1 MIGEV
6 SLLTNDVIALAN
18 FYKTILQ
25 IDNGSND
32 PVHQFI
38 ITEGTALTIYNDG
51 IHRAKHNSNIA
62 LAFTVDN
69 VDAEYE
75 RLKNN
80 QVEII
85 EPPTTR
91 PWGARNMHFVD
102 PDGNHIYFRSFP
114 TRDQEFDV

>member
-1 MIGEV
+1 MTIGEV
-6 SLLTNDVIALAN
+6 SLQTNDVIALAD

-25 IDNGSND
+25 IDNGSNN

-51 IHRAKHNSNIA
+51 TNTAKQNSNIA

-75 RLKNN
+75 RLKNY

-85 EPPTTR
+85 ELPTTR
-91 PWGARNMHFVD
+91 PWGARNMHFID
-102 PDGNHIYFRSFP
+102 PDGNHVYFRSFP
-114 TRDQEFDV
+114 AHD